1 MTDKTQEG
9 KKVNLL
15 RILLVA
21 PETKAP
27 GQKRARY
34 VPFPQASLPLIAA
47 LTPSHH
53 EVRIV
58 DERVED
64 VNFEEPYDLVGITVM
79 SATAIRAYQIADEFR
94 KRGAKVVLGGIHPTA
109 LPEEAKEHADSVVI
123 GEAEGLWERLLE
135 DCERRQLQPFYRRDG
150 FPSLSGLPHS
160 RLDLLRGKYLLK
172 YVFQTTRGCPHA
184 CGFCSVSTFMGR
196 KYRHRPVE
204 EVVEEIQC
212 YPSRMIGFLDDNIVG
227 NPLYSREL
235 FQALIPLRKKWVS
248 QGTLRMA
255 ENEEL
260 LRLAARSGCIALF
273 VGFESVNEENLR
285 DMHKSFQKVNQYQKL
300 IERFHKYGIM
310 VIGSFV
316 FGFDEDDS
324 SVFRRTL
331 QFIEET
337 RMDFAQFSVLTP
349 LPGTEVFHRL
359 KSQGRIFSLDWSK
372 YDFAH
377 VVYQPAKMT
386 PQELQEG
393 YNFVF
398 REFYSLPRIVGRLLQ
413 NWRYLHYFLP
423 VSLYYHWVASHPKS
437 VPEKG
442 GGPLTGVVY

>member
-1 MTDKTQEG
+1 MW
-9 KKVNLL
+9 
-15 RILLVA
+15 
-21 PETKAP
+21 
-27 GQKRARY
+27 Y

-47 LTPSHH
+47 LTPTHH
-53 EVRIV
+53 EVRIL

-64 VNFEEPYDLVGITVM
+64 IDFNEPYDLVGITVM
-79 SATAIRAYQIADEFR
+79 SATAIRAYHIADEFR
-94 KRGAKVVLGGIHPTA
+94 RRGVKVVLGGIHPTA
-109 LPEEAKEHADSVVI
+109 LPQEAKEHADSVVV
-123 GEAEGLWERLLE
+123 GEAEGLWEKLLE
-135 DCERRQLQPFYRRDG
+135 DYERGELKPFYQRKD

-172 YVFQTTRGCPHA
+172 HVFQTTRGCPHA

-204 EVVEEIQC
+204 EVIEEIRQ
-212 YPSRMIGFLDDNIVG
+212 YPVRMIGFLDDNIVG
-227 NPLYSREL
+227 NPAYSKEL
-235 FQALIPLRKKWVS
+235 FQSLIPLRRKWVS

-255 ENEEL
+255 EDEKL
-260 LRLAARSGCIALF
+260 LQLASQSGCIALF

-285 DMHKSFQKVNQYQKL
+285 DMHKSFHRVDQYRKL

-316 FGFDEDDS
+316 FGFDEDDV

-331 QFIEET
+331 QFIEDT
-337 RMDFAQFSVLTP
+337 KVDFAQFSILTP
-349 LPGTEVFHRL
+349 LPGTEVFDKL
-359 KSQGRIFSLDWSK
+359 KAQGRIFSFDWSK

-386 PQELQEG
+386 PKELQEG

-398 REFYSLPRIVGRLLQ
+398 QKFYSLPRIARRLFR

-423 VSLYYHWVASHPKS
+423 ASLYYHWVASHPKS
-437 VPEKG
+437 VPEKNLN
-442 GGPLTGVVY
+442 PLTGVVY

>member
-1 MTDKTQEG
+1 M
-9 KKVNLL
+9 

-21 PETKAP
+21 PDPNAPRQKKAW
-27 GQKRARY
+27 Y

-47 LTPSHH
+47 LTPAHH

-64 VNFEEPYDLVGITVM
+64 VNFDEPYDLVGITVM
-79 SATAIRAYQIADEFR
+79 SATAMRAYQIADEFR
-94 KRGAKVVLGGIHPTA
+94 RRGVKVVLGGIHPTA

-123 GEAEGLWERLLE
+123 GEAEGLWERLLK
-135 DCERRQLQPFYRRDG
+135 DCEKGELQPFYRRDDL
-150 FPSLSGLPHS
+150 PSLSGLPPS
-160 RLDLLRGKYLLK
+160 RLDLLRGRYLLK
-172 YVFQTTRGCPHA
+172 HVFQTTRGCPHA

-196 KYRHRPVE
+196 RYRHRPVE
-204 EVVEEIQC
+204 EIVREIAQ
-212 YPSRMIGFLDDNIVG
+212 YPVRMIGFLDDNIVG
-227 NPLYSREL
+227 NPAYSKEL

-255 ENEEL
+255 EDERL
-260 LRLAARSGCIALF
+260 LQLAAQSGCIALF
-273 VGFESVNEENLR
+273 VGFESVNEENLK
-285 DMHKSFQKVNQYQKL
+285 DMHKSFHRVDQYRKL
-300 IERFHKYGIM
+300 VERFHKYGIM

-316 FGFDEDDS
+316 FGFDEDDI

-331 QFIEET
+331 QFIEDT
-337 RMDFAQFSVLTP
+337 KIDFAQFSILTP
-349 LPGTEVFHRL
+349 LPGTEVFE
-359 KSQGRIFSLDWSK
+359 KFKAQGRIFSFDWSK

-386 PQELQEG
+386 PEELQEG

-398 REFYSLPRIVGRLLQ
+398 REFYSLPRIAKRLLR

-423 VSLYYHWVASHPKS
+423 ASLYYHWVASHPKS
-437 VPEKG
+437 VPERN
-442 GGPLTGVVY
+442 PDLLTGMVY